1 MKLFSGKVDLIAAEI
16 TRALIDGNDVETD
29 SPDEVQLD
37 IVAVLREYIRND
49 RDLTE
54 KAKDLC
60 ETKGMPYSAFP
71 KVKRQLADRA
81 GFVVGDEALD
91 YIMDQLIGAFMHSQF
106 VDEIYS
112 EDNELK
118 VKMRTVLKRYTEV
131 EDDIDAE
138 ARAKI
143 KNLQE
148 GTLDWKIE
156 YDRAM
161 EQVKRRRGLEG

>member
-1 MKLFSGKVDLIAAEI
+1 MKLFSGKVDIIAAEI
-16 TRALIDGNDVETD
+16 TRSLLEGGDMETD

-37 IVAVLREYIRND
+37 IGAVLKEYIRTD

-60 ETKGMPYSAFP
+60 EKKGMPYSAFS

-81 GFVVGDEALD
+81 GFIVGDEGLD

-106 VDEIYS
+106 VDEIYT

-118 VKMRTVLKRYTEV
+118 VKMRAILKRYTEI
-131 EDDIDAE
+131 EEELDTE
-138 ARAKI
+138 ARSKI

-148 GTLDWKIE
+148 GTRDWEIE
-156 YDRAM
+156 YGKAM
-161 EQVKRRRGLEG
+161 EQVRRRKGLNS

>member
-1 MKLFSGKVDLIAAEI
+1 MKLFSGKVDIIAAEI
-16 TRALIDGNDVETD
+16 TRSLLDGGDIETD
-29 SPDEVQLD
+29 SPDEMQLD
-37 IVAVLREYIRND
+37 IGAVLKEYIRTD

-60 ETKGMPYSAFP
+60 EKKGMPYSAFP
-71 KVKRQLADRA
+71 KIKHQLAERA
-81 GFVVGDEALD
+81 GFAVGDTAMD
-91 YIMDQLIGAFMHSQF
+91 YIMDQLIGSFMHSQF

-118 VKMRTVLKRYTEV
+118 VKMRTVLKRYTEI
-131 EDDIDAE
+131 EEELDTE

-148 GTLDWKIE
+148 GTRDWEIE
-156 YDRAM
+156 YSKAM
-161 EQVKRRRGLEG
+161 EQVKRRKGLDG